1 MVVEAV
7 TEAEAGA
14 KVREDTVVVVAAVAV
29 EEEASGNFKG
39 FSMTLFFVCSC
50 ITEYVYP
57 SCFGSFRLLT
67 FDKQINLFCD
77 FFGFSFI

>member
-39 FSMTLFFVCSC
+39 FSMFDQIKKL
-50 ITEYVYP
+50 
-57 SCFGSFRLLT
+57 GSVNCRRMMEF
-67 FDKQINLFCD
+67 
-77 FFGFSFI
+77 